1 MFCQNLTATFSQSH
15 PIKTELK
22 VQLIAGLIT
31 QKSRVLLEF
40 ALKEAK
46 CIFLFEPK
54 MM

>member
-22 VQLIAGLIT
+22 VQLIAGLIQ